1 MPASPLSM
9 WSAVSWP
16 LCLCA
21 LADAPCGIIA
31 ICKLIPRAPTDC
43 LEIPGA
49 HRYPCFP
56 TNSGPALTIWQDDV
70 TSPIMSDTRWPST
83 STRSI
88 SQCCAQSICAGS
100 TGERLLHNRAM
111 RLSVASNSFGS
122 TPSAFIIA
130 LTPES
135 DMIWAIVGSRVQFKQ
150 PARIGACSALIRLAD
165 ETAAF
170 RNLNF
175 GLSTESCSTHI
186 PLGRYHANYLGL
198 PNISL
203 RKIVA
208 NLNLGLERFASAG
221 HVRVPVHGA
230 ESSGH

>member
-21 LADAPCGIIA
+21 LADVPGVIIA

-70 TSPIMSDTRWPST
+70 TSPIMSDTRWPSS
-83 STRSI
+83 ST
-88 SQCCAQSICAGS
+88 AQSPSVVPNRFAPGS

-111 RLSVASNSFGS
+111 CLSIASSSFRS

-130 LTPES
+130 LNPES
-135 DMIWAIVGSRVQFKQ
+135 DMISAIVGSRFQFEQ
-150 PARIGACSALIRLAD
+150 PARIGACTALIRLAD

-208 NLNLGLERFASAG
+208 NLNL
-221 HVRVPVHGA
+221 
-230 ESSGH
+230 